1 MSYTFSKLSKDR
13 LASCHPDLQTLFN
26 HVINHVDC
34 SVLCGHRN
42 KFDQDAAVAGGKSKA
57 RWPNSKHNAKPSL
70 AVDVV
75 PYPVDW
81 DNINAF
87 YEFAG
92 RVKQKA
98 DELGIKVRWG
108 GDFDGFF
115 DGPHWELVT

>member
-1 MSYTFSKLSKDR
+1 M
-13 LASCHPDLQTLFN
+13 A
-26 HVINHVDC
+26 I
-34 SVLCGHRN
+34 
-42 KFDQDAAVAGGKSKA
+42 
-57 RWPNSKHNAKPSL
+57 
-70 AVDVV
+70 DVV